1 MPDQLQLRG
10 GTTTEHNS
18 FTGVSKEVTVDTTK
32 KTLVVHDGSTAGGT
46 PLMRESG
53 SNGASTVLIG
63 TAGSNALEIS
73 NGQDIKFLGS
83 DSTKHL
89 FFDKSEGALGIGTT
103 TPASKLHMVTVGG
116 VDNVI
121 RLDTNVN
128 TARVKARVVGGENHL
143 VLSSNNDASSLV
155 ITGSKV
161 GIGPTSPAAGLDI
174 QKDANPVLQVNRGTG
189 SDTNFNILHNGTL
202 RGQLAAKSDR
212 FIFSAVG
219 ATVPIAFF
227 ANGEERMRLDD
238 SGNLGLGVTSIS
250 EARFRI
256 KGANNSTTQFDDG
269 LMVTSN
275 NETVYKKFSWAGIEV
290 KGGLT
295 FNEINS
301 GSLVETMR
309 IDTDGRV
316 GIGTAS
322 PSTVLHIAN
331 DDPELTIERTGT
343 HSTSSAPLIQFKGR
357 GPNNT
362 IYNFAKIDGVS
373 TGANNAGHLRFFT
386 NASGTQ
392 SERMR
397 IDSSGNVGIGTT
409 TPKTIS
415 GQTHLT
421 INQAATGTQVAGLTF
436 RIGDGDSGTIVSY
449 PSNGEGLRLTTFNAD
464 KDITFFKHANSS
476 DTELMRINS
485 SGNVGIGTASPA
497 RPLDVNGS
505 MRLPNDSVVEWGGIS
520 AAIYGSSTSNTL
532 FFKTNSAERIRIDSA
547 GNVGIGT
554 TSPQANVHIADNSVD
569 NFEGLRII
577 NTKGNANA
585 PDSSFIR
592 LGITNVGGEKVCSI
606 KALQESNAGNAVA
619 LTFSSN
625 NTGANNSETEGMRL
639 TSAGHLL
646 HGCTSIP
653 DSSNPGTSINKDAN
667 QGQII
672 VASNSTGS
680 AILLQFRNPNG
691 AVGDIR
697 SGASGTTFNTTSDYR
712 LKENAVSISDGI
724 TRLKTLKPYKFN
736 FKSDTSTVVDGFF
749 AHEVT
754 AVPEAV
760 TGTKDEIASED
771 NDLLGVKQGEPI
783 YQRIDHSKLVPLLT
797 AALQEAISKI
807 ETLEAKV
814 AALEAA

>member
-128 TARVKARVVGGENHL
+128 AARVKARVVGGENHL

-161 GIGPTSPAAGLDI
+161 GIGPTTPAAGLDI

-202 RGQLAAKSDR
+202 RGQLAAKSDT

-219 ATVPIAFF
+219 ATVPIAFY
-227 ANGEERMRLDD
+227 ANGAERMRLDAN
-238 SGNLGLGVTSIS
+238 GNLGLGVSSIS
-250 EARFRI
+250 NARFRI

-275 NETVYKKFSWAGIEV
+275 NESVFKKYSWTGIETQ
-290 KGGLT
+290 GGMH
-295 FNEINS
+295 FSEIT
-301 GSLVETMR
+301 GGVGETMR
-309 IDTDGRV
+309 IDSTGRV

-331 DDPELTIERTGT
+331 DDPELTIERIGA

-357 GPNNT
+357 GPNNI
-362 IYNFAKIDGVS
+362 IYNFGKIDGASSGV
-373 TGANNAGHLRFFT
+373 NNAGHLRFFT

-392 SERMR
+392 SECMRIDSNGTLSISSVHSGNAVTSSTLKFGILNSNGDDRKAQIISTKESDIHSTLEFGTTVSNSYGERMR
-397 IDSSGNVGIGTT
+397 IDSSGNVGINNTSPSSYNG
-409 TPKTIS
+409 S
-415 GQTHLT
+415 ADNLVVG
-421 INQAATGTQVAGLTF
+421 NTGDTGITVA
-436 RIGDGDSGTIVSY
+436 SGTSSQGSLFFADGTSGSAEAEGFLAYVHS
-449 PSNGEGLRLTTFNAD
+449 SNYMMFGTGN
-464 KDITFFKHANSS
+464 
-476 DTELMRINS
+476 TERMRITS
-485 SGNVGIGTASPA
+485 TGKVGIGVTSPINDLELA
-497 RPLDVNGS
+497 GTFQANVSANTGSYTQTFNVTNAVNADFNVH
-505 MRLPNDSVVEWGGIS
+505 L
-520 AAIYGSSTSNTL
+520 
-532 FFKTNSAERIRIDSA
+532 KTNSTTIGPSTSTPLCFHTGGSGNERMRI
-547 GNVGIGT
+547 
-554 TSPQANVHIADNSVD
+554 
-569 NFEGLRII
+569 
-577 NTKGNANA
+577 
-585 PDSSFIR
+585 
-592 LGITNVGGEKVCSI
+592 
-606 KALQESNAGNAVA
+606 
-619 LTFSSN
+619 
-625 NTGANNSETEGMRL
+625 

-646 HGCTSIP
+646 HGCTQVP
-653 DSSNPGTSINKDAN
+653 DGSHPGTSINNDAN

-691 AVGDIR
+691 SVGDIR
-697 SGASGTTFNTTSDYR
+697 SGASATTFNTTSDYR

-760 TGTKDEIASED
+760 TGTKDAVASED

-783 YQRIDHSKLVPLLT
+783 YQTIDHSKLVPLLT